1 MIVRV
6 SILALSIACTAALAA
21 NRIAA
26 PPPLFTANR
35 AHSTLQF
42 SFRQAGAIARGTFG
56 RFATE
61 FRFDAGNL
69 AASSLAVSVDIASLD
84 TGDKERDELLR
95 GAELFQAARYP
106 SANFRS
112 ASLLR
117 RRDGS
122 YEALGKLTIRGVS
135 RVVRLPLAIQVTRQA
150 GLTTLTLRGA
160 ILVRRLDFGVG
171 QGDWKSTEWV
181 DNDVTIRFDVLL
193 TTT

>member
-1 MIVRV
+1 MVRV
-6 SILALSIACTAALAA
+6 SLLALWIACSAALAA
-21 NRIAA
+21 NSNSAL
-26 PPPLFTANR
+26 PPLFKTDPV
-35 AHSTLQF
+35 HSTLQF

-56 RFATE
+56 RFTTE

-69 AASSLAVSVDIASLD
+69 AASSLAVNVDIASLD
-84 TGDKERDELLR
+84 TRDKERDGLLR
-95 GAELFQAARYP
+95 GADLFLAARYP

-112 ASLLR
+112 TSLLR
-117 RRDGS
+117 RRDGN

-135 RVVRLPLAIQVTRQA
+135 RPVRLPLAIQVTRQA

-181 DNDVTIRFDVLL
+181 DNDVTIKFDVLL